1 MKVDT
6 EEIVDVAQAVYS
18 HCSRCEQTDCGAC
31 LYRQVLHACGMEVP
45 EHPAPC
51 PF

>member
-1 MKVDT
+1 MTIDT
-6 EEIVDVAQAVYS
+6 DKIVDVAQTIYS

-31 LYRQVLHACGMEVP
+31 LYRQVLEACGMEVP
-45 EHPAPC
+45 EHPIAD